1 MNHDLKNVWILFD
14 LDGTLTQ
21 SEEGIWNCA
30 KHAAKEMGFPE
41 PDAATLRRF
50 IGPPLLHSFRTYLG
64 MTEEQAEEAQ
74 RIYRARYTTVGMYEN
89 RVYPGVRTMLRTLWE
104 QGAKLGVV
112 TGKPAYPTGKILEYF
127 GFDRFLSAVVCA
139 SDGRAEKVHLIRD
152 ALPEDCA
159 EAWMVG
165 DRCFDMEGGAAAGIH
180 TLGVAYGY
188 GSEQELLESGAEKIA
203 HTPVEILDILCP
215 EAKPARGAFLS
226 VEGLDGSGKGTQIE
240 RLSDALDRWGF
251 DVVHTREP
259 GGTPIGEKIR
269 EILLDRENAGMAD
282 VTEAL
287 LYAASRAQH
296 VREKILPAVEAGKVV
311 LCDRFLDSS
320 VAYQGGGRKLG
331 IDEVLA
337 INAPAV
343 EGAMPDMT
351 VYLDLD
357 HRESLRRRCAASE
370 PDRMEMEADGFHAR
384 VEDGYHQLIA
394 RDPERFVVVDAGGT
408 RDEIADIIRDRVISR
423 LMNLEMPASGTV
435 PAEDAKK

>member
-1 MNHDLKNVWILFD
+1 MLKDTWILFD

-41 PDAATLRRF
+41 PDAATLRKF

-89 RVYPGVRTMLRTLWE
+89 RVYPGIRTMLRTLWQ

-112 TGKPAYPTGKILEYF
+112 TGKPAYPTGKILEHF
-127 GFDRFLSAVVCA
+127 GCDRFLSAVVCA
-139 SDGRAEKVHLIRD
+139 SDARAQKVHLIRE
-152 ALPEDCA
+152 ALPEDYG

-165 DRCFDMEGGAAAGIH
+165 DRCFDMEGGKAAGVH
-180 TLGVAYGY
+180 TLGVTYGY
-188 GSEQELLESGAEKIA
+188 GTEQELLETGAEKIA
-203 HTPVEILDILCP
+203 HTPTEILDILCP
-215 EAKPARGAFLS
+215 EAERSRGAFLT

-240 RLSDALDRWGF
+240 RLTDALDRWGF
-251 DVVHTREP
+251 EVVHTREP

-269 EILLDRENAGMAD
+269 EILLDRENTGMTD

-296 VREKILPAVEAGKVV
+296 VREKILPEVARGRVV
-311 LCDRFLDSS
+311 LCDRYLDSS
-320 VAYQGGGRKLG
+320 VAYQGGGRQLG

-343 EGAMPDMT
+343 EGAMPDLT

-370 PDRMEMEADGFHAR
+370 PDRMEMEADSFHAR

-394 RDPERFVVVDAGGT
+394 RDPDRFVVVDAGKT
-408 RDEIADIIRDRVISR
+408 RDEIAAEIQEQVLTR
-423 LMNLEMPASGTV
+423 LMKIEG
-435 PAEDAKK
+435 